1 MNTFDCP
8 LRLGQ
13 RVRHTDYHGQRVTGV
28 IVGLTLDH
36 ERGLMVDCALDEP
49 IVIPAMGDFAATP
62 IHRQY
67 AQAHEFTPFDERDEQ
82 IAQLRAAVASY
93 QRLCNAAPY
102 LMDAV
107 RAARACIQ
115 QDRVALADAH
125 MNPATNTVDD
135 EGAAGVAEY
144 DAVLQQIDAAI
155 QRCEGGAA

>member
-1 MNTFDCP
+1 MNMFDCP

-13 RVRHTDYHGQRVTGV
+13 RVRHTDYQGRRVTGV
-28 IVGLTLDH
+28 IVGLSIDH
-36 ERGLMVDCALDEP
+36 ERGLMVDCALDKP
-49 IVIPAMGDFAATP
+49 IVIPAMGHYAATH
-62 IHRQY
+62 ITRQH
-67 AQAHEFTPFDERDEQ
+67 AQAHEFTPFDDRDDL
-82 IAQLRAAVASY
+82 ISQLRAAVASY
-93 QRLCNAAPY
+93 QRLCNGAPY

-115 QDRVALADAH
+115 QDRAALADVH

-135 EGAAGVAEY
+135 EGAEGLAEY